1 MKTARILTTACA
13 AMLAGGTAGA
23 APITPDSYDMLNGNT
38 GSYQYWDQSYTGAGC
53 VTCDNAALSGG
64 RGDLTDGIIA
74 LNNWF
79 IDEAPAGNGPYVG
92 WTLSPT
98 ITFRWASAI
107 TLNSLIFYLDDANGA
122 GNVSA
127 PSSID
132 VDGVNYAV
140 ADPAGSAP
148 FAFTVSGLSFTGT
161 DLVVRLNSANQ
172 WVFLSEV
179 SFDGVA
185 PTRVPEPGSLALLT
199 AALAAL
205 GFSTRRRRSR

>member
-1 MKTARILTTACA
+1 MKTAQFLATACA
-13 AMLAGGTAGA
+13 AMSMVGTAGA
-23 APITPDSYDMLNGNT
+23 APVTPDSYDMLNGNT
-38 GSYQYWDQSYTGAGC
+38 GSFQYWDQSYNGAGC

-64 RGDLTDGIIA
+64 RGDLTDGVIA
-74 LNNWF
+74 VNNWF
-79 IDEAPAGNGPYVG
+79 VDEAPAGNGPYVG
-92 WTLSPT
+92 WTLDPT
-98 ITFRWASAI
+98 ITFRWTSAI
-107 TLNSLIFYLDDANGA
+107 TLNSLTFYLDDADGA
-122 GNVSA
+122 GGVSA

-161 DLVVRLNSANQ
+161 DMVVTLNRRNS

-185 PTRVPEPGSLALLT
+185 PGRVPEPGSLALMT